1 MMKVFISHV
10 HNDEALAQKIVA
22 ILEEAGLEVWD
33 DTREILPGDN
43 WAEQVAQALKE
54 SEAMVVLL
62 TPEATRSR
70 WIRREIEY
78 ALGEERYSKRLIP
91 VLVGDPAD
99 FSQEAIPWILWRLQ
113 MIKLSE
119 YDKEEEGIRQIVQTL
134 LEAA

>member
-1 MMKVFISHV
+1 MKVFISYAHS
-10 HNDEALAQKIVA
+10 DEALVRKIVK
-22 ILEEAGLEVWD
+22 ILERAGLEVWD

-43 WAEQVAQALKE
+43 WAEQVAKALKE

-70 WIRREIEY
+70 WVRREIEY

-99 FSQEAIPWILWRLQ
+99 FPQEAIPWILWRLQ

-119 YDKEEEGIRQIVQTL
+119 HDKEEEGIRQIVQTL

>member
-1 MMKVFISHV
+1 MKVFISHV
-10 HNDEALAQKIVA
+10 HNDEALAQKIVE

-70 WIRREIEY
+70 WVRREIEY

-99 FSQEAIPWILWRLQ
+99 FPQEAIPWILWRLQ